1 MSQEPS
7 LTSNRILA
15 ALPKDEYQRL
25 EPYLTSVSLDT
36 GTILY
41 EASDTVETVYF
52 PNSALISLVYI
63 LANGATTEISLVGST
78 GIIGLPAILSNG
90 YSHHRALIQVADSVT
105 KIPASVVKREFDRG
119 GKLQRLLLDYAQTR
133 INQVAQ
139 LAVCNRHHI
148 IEERLARWLLTVSDL
163 IQSNE
168 LFLTQEF
175 LSDMLGVRRSGV
187 TVSAGTLQQAGMI
200 RYSRGKITILDREE
214 LENTACECYEL
225 FRDKNYREKARK
237 YAL

>member
-7 LTSNRILA
+7 PTGNRLLA
-15 ALPKDEYQRL
+15 ALPEDEYQRL
-25 EPYLTSVSLDT
+25 EPDLTSVSLDA

-41 EASDTVETVYF
+41 EASDRVETVYF
-52 PNSALISLVYI
+52 PNTALISLVSI
-63 LANGATTEISLVGST
+63 LANGATTEIGLIGGT
-78 GIIGLPAILSNG
+78 GIVGLPAILSNG
-90 YSHHRALIQVADSVT
+90 YSHHRAIVQVADSAT
-105 KIPASVVKREFDRG
+105 KITASVVKREFDRG

-139 LAVCNRHHI
+139 LAVCNRHHT

-163 IQSNE
+163 TQSNQ
-168 LFLTQEF
+168 LPLTQEF
-175 LSDMLGVRRSGV
+175 LGDMLGVRRSGV

-214 LENTACECYEL
+214 LENTTCECYEL
-225 FRDKNYREKARK
+225 FRIQ
-237 YAL
+237 

>member
-1 MSQEPS
+1 MSQKPS
-7 LTSNRILA
+7 RSANRILA
-15 ALPKDEYQRL
+15 SLPKDEYQRL
-25 EPYLTSVSLDT
+25 EPYLSSVSLGA

-41 EASDTVETVYF
+41 EASDTIKTVYF
-52 PNSALISLVYI
+52 PNIALISLVSI
-63 LANGATTEISLVGST
+63 LANGATTEIGLIGGT

-90 YSHHRALIQVADSVT
+90 YSHHRAIVQVADSAT
-105 KIPASVVKREFDRG
+105 KISASVLKQEFDRG
-119 GKLQRLLLDYAQTR
+119 GKLQGILLDYAQTR

-148 IEERLARWLLTVSDL
+148 IEERLARWLLTVNDL

-168 LFLTQEF
+168 LPLTQEF
-175 LSDMLGVRRSGV
+175 LGSMLGVRRSGV

-200 RYSRGKITILDREE
+200 RYSRGKITIINREE

-225 FRDKNYREKARK
+225 FRANIYRE
-237 YAL
+237 